1 MDGQWGQ
8 QGHNAGS
15 TVAAMPLPGYS
26 ALPSA
31 PHRLRPPV
39 VETKANRMIQLFR
52 KFFSSKIG
60 IGVTLAFLGLI
71 AFAFASSDI
80 ANTSMSGGLSG
91 GSRIAAVGSQRI
103 DATNVQTAA
112 NNALDQVR
120 QNDPRITMPAFLAQ
134 GGLDEVIDQL
144 VDRASLVEFGRIIGL
159 RVSDRLIDSEILQIP
174 GFRGVDGNFD
184 RNAFLAVLSQ
194 RGITEAAVR
203 DDLSA
208 TLMARQL
215 ATPVMLAPV
224 LPSSL
229 GSTYASLLRETRIG
243 AIARIPSEAF
253 VPAGNPTDAQVQAF
267 YTANRESYIR
277 PERRVIRFAAFGE
290 EALKSVPEPTAA
302 QIQARYQR
310 DRTQY
315 AATERRSFTQLV
327 ASTQAI
333 AQEIATAVRG
343 GTSLDAAARARGLA
357 TTQVAASTKAEL
369 TTNTSAAVADAGFAA
384 SQGAIA
390 NPARGP
396 LGWFVLQ
403 VDGVQRQAERP
414 LAQVRDEIATSLRAE
429 LRRAAFADMAAN
441 IEDQLDSGTSLT
453 DMARELGLTVTSTAP
468 TTGDGSIYLQPGAS
482 VPPAVQPVLQVAF
495 DMDEGEP
502 QLAETVPG
510 QSFLIYDVSE
520 ITPSAPA
527 PLAEIRDEVIA
538 AWKLDR
544 GAAAARQAADR
555 VLARVAKGST
565 LAEAIAAEETTLPAP
580 QPVRLGREELA
591 RIGQVPPPL
600 ALMFSMAA
608 GSVKRLEERGDA
620 GWFVIR
626 LDTIEPGQVAADD
639 ALISATLQQLGN
651 AAGDEYAAQFLSAV
665 QRQVKVERNA
675 EAIEALRRQ
684 LSGTAEN

>member
-1 MDGQWGQ
+1 M
-8 QGHNAGS
+8 
-15 TVAAMPLPGYS
+15 LP
-26 ALPSA
+26 
-31 PHRLRPPV
+31 
-39 VETKANRMIQLFR
+39 N
-52 KFFSSKIG
+52 
-60 IGVTLAFLGLI
+60 
-71 AFAFASSDI
+71 
-80 ANTSMSGGLSG
+80 
-91 GSRIAAVGSQRI
+91 
-103 DATNVQTAA
+103 
-112 NNALDQVR
+112 
-120 QNDPRITMPAFLAQ
+120 
-134 GGLDEVIDQL
+134 
-144 VDRASLVEFGRIIGL
+144 
-159 RVSDRLIDSEILQIP
+159 
-174 GFRGVDGNFD
+174 
-184 RNAFLAVLSQ
+184 
-194 RGITEAAVR
+194 
-203 DDLSA
+203 
-208 TLMARQL
+208 
-215 ATPVMLAPV
+215 
-224 LPSSL
+224 SL
-229 GSTYASLLRETRIG
+229 GSTYASLLRETRAG
-243 AIARIPSEAF
+243 AIARIPSAAF
-253 VPAGNPTDAQVQAF
+253 APTADPTAAQIQAF
-267 YTANRESYIR
+267 YTANRENYIR
-277 PERRVIRFAAFGE
+277 PERRVIRFAGFGE
-290 EALKSVPEPTAA
+290 DALRSVPEPTAA

-310 DRTQY
+310 DRSQY

-357 TTQVAASTKAEL
+357 TTKVAASTKAEL
-369 TTNTSAAVADAGFAA
+369 TTKASAAVADAGFAA

-403 VDGVQRQAERP
+403 VDTVERQAERP
-414 LAQVRDEIATSLRAE
+414 LAQVSGEIATALRAE

-441 IEDQLDSGTSLT
+441 IEEQLDSGTSLT

-468 TTGDGSIYLQPGAS
+468 TTADGSIYLQPGER

-510 QSFLIYDVSE
+510 QAFLIYDVSE

-538 AWKLDR
+538 GWKLDR

-565 LAEAIAAEETTLPAP
+565 LAEAVAAEETTLPAP

-620 GWFVIR
+620 GWFVVR

-639 ALISATLQQLGN
+639 ALISATLQQLGQ
-651 AAGDEYAAQFLSAV
+651 AAGEEYAAQFLSAV

-684 LSGTAEN
+684 LAGTAEN